1 MVAGKVYLI
10 GGGPGDPG
18 LLTLRGRAI
27 LSRADVV
34 VYDFLANEALLQY
47 ARPEAEIIFL
57 GKRGGSSTRA
67 QAEIN
72 RLIIDRAK
80 AGKIVA
86 RLKGGDPF
94 IFGRGGEEALALV
107 EAGVAFE
114 IVPGISSAI
123 AAPIYAGI
131 PITQRNFASSVSLI
145 TGHEAPEKDDR
156 AIDWARVA
164 PGSGTLVF
172 LMATANLGRI
182 AETLIAHGREAQTP
196 AAVIR
201 WGTRA
206 SQETVT
212 APLSE
217 IAEAARDAG
226 IRPPTILVVG
236 HVVDLREKLRWF
248 ERKPLFG
255 KRILVTRA
263 RAQAGALADR
273 LQEEGAE
280 VVSFPVIE
288 FRDPSDPGP
297 LEEAIENIAG
307 YDGVLFTSA
316 NAVDR
321 FFARVTAQGL
331 DSRILAGKIVGAI
344 GSETSAALARHG
356 VRPDVVP
363 DTFVAEGLA
372 EALAAGGPLAGKRFL
387 LPRAREAR
395 EALPEALAAAG
406 AQCDVVEAYR
416 TVPPE
421 GGGERLISLLRDG
434 GIDAITF
441 TSSST
446 VKNFLGLLPDAER
459 SSLLAGKMV
468 ACIGPITAQTALEA
482 GIMADVVASTYT
494 VAGLVQAIM
503 DHYRGKSAGP

>member
-1 MVAGKVYLI
+1 MAGKVYLI

-18 LLTLRGRAI
+18 LLTLRGCAI

-34 VYDFLANEALLQY
+34 VYDFLANEALLQHV
-47 ARPEAEIIFL
+47 RQDAEIVFL
-57 GKRGGSSTRA
+57 GRRGGGSTRA
-67 QAEIN
+67 QTEIN
-72 RLIIDRAK
+72 RLMIDRAK
-80 AGKIVA
+80 EGKIVA
-86 RLKGGDPF
+86 RLKGGDPL

-107 EAGVAFE
+107 EAGVPLE
-114 IVPGISSAI
+114 IVPGITSAT

-131 PITQRNFASSVSLI
+131 PITHRDFASSVSFV
-145 TGHEAPEKDDR
+145 TGHEVPEKGDT
-156 AIDWARVA
+156 AVDWAGMA
-164 PGSGTLVF
+164 PGNGTLVF
-172 LMATANLGRI
+172 LMGTANLGRI
-182 AETLIAHGREAQTP
+182 AETLIANGREARTP

-212 APLSE
+212 APLSA
-217 IAEAARDAG
+217 IAEAAREAG
-226 IRPPTILVVG
+226 IQPPTVLVVG
-236 HVVDLREKLRWF
+236 GVVGLRQKLRWF

-255 KRILVTRA
+255 RRIVVTRA
-263 RAQAGALADR
+263 RAQASALADL

-288 FRDPSDPGP
+288 FREPSDPGP
-297 LEEAIENIAG
+297 LERAIRQMTG

-321 FFARVTAQGL
+321 FFARVAAQGL
-331 DSRILAGKIVGAI
+331 DARLLAGKIVGAI
-344 GSETSAALARHG
+344 GSETSAALARRG

-363 DTFVAEGLA
+363 DSFVAEGLA
-372 EALAAGGPLAGKRFL
+372 EALAAGGSLAGKHFL

-395 EALPEALAAAG
+395 EALPEALVAAG
-406 AQCDVVEAYR
+406 ARCDVVEAYR

-421 GGGERLISLLRDG
+421 GAELRLVSLLRDG
-434 GIDAITF
+434 GIDVITF

-446 VKNFLGLLPDAER
+446 VKNFLGLLPEAER

-482 GIMADVVASTYT
+482 GIKADVVASTYT
-494 VAGLVQAIM
+494 AAGLVQAIM
-503 DHYRGKSAGP
+503 DYYQGKSAGP